1 MVNKIKLFK
10 TIFFAIAG
18 NGFFYFEFT
27 YSGLE
32 SNITADEEFGT
43 AEFNDPQ
50 LAMMMIPGFLRKK
63 ALKNFL
69 MKNSSSDSI
78 GIKRNGQFCV
88 FDDQNKDDQNIIYK
102 IDINENDTIYGRYL
116 FGANEWQKL
125 VLVKSRRT
133 DQKPFYKLPFE
144 LISVTNQ
151 EPFVDSMTDEQY
163 IAQFTVIMIS
173 GFLRKKALKN
183 FLMKNS
189 DSDSIG
195 IKRNGQFCVFD
206 DQNKDDQN
214 IIYKIDIKN
223 DNTIYARYDSK
234 WQELNLNEKHHFLFN
249 L

>member
-50 LAMMMIPGFLRKK
+50 LAMMMIP
-63 ALKNFL
+63 
-69 MKNSSSDSI
+69 
-78 GIKRNGQFCV
+78 
-88 FDDQNKDDQNIIYK
+88 
-102 IDINENDTIYGRYL
+102 
-116 FGANEWQKL
+116 
-125 VLVKSRRT
+125 
-133 DQKPFYKLPFE
+133 
-144 LISVTNQ
+144 
-151 EPFVDSMTDEQY
+151 
-163 IAQFTVIMIS
+163 